1 MSIHYALFEN
11 HLTTDRNDYSAKV
24 SPVRVVELNEVINRM
39 VERGST
45 VTRPDI
51 LSVMDD
57 FQEALQSLLEEG
69 SNVNLPFAN
78 YSMSIKGVFDGQN
91 DTFDSHNHQ
100 IMCRLHPGRDLKK
113 FIAGNVSAIK
123 EETIKPSP
131 NLIDIIDVAT
141 GERNSI
147 LTPGNMGTII
157 GSRLKFNADS
167 ADEGIYFIDES
178 NTESKAPFVGKNK
191 PGELMFLIPENL
203 TAGSYT
209 LEVRASFGDLIR
221 SGQLSGTLQV
231 A

>member
-1 MSIHYALFEN
+1 
-11 HLTTDRNDYSAKV
+11 
-24 SPVRVVELNEVINRM
+24 
-39 VERGST
+39 
-45 VTRPDI
+45 
-51 LSVMDD
+51 
-57 FQEALQSLLEEG
+57 
-69 SNVNLPFAN
+69 
-78 YSMSIKGVFDGQN
+78 MSIKGVFEGQS
-91 DTFDSHNHQ
+91 DTFDAHRHQ
-100 IMCRLHPGRDLKK
+100 TMCRLHPGKELKK
-113 FIAGNVSAIK
+113 FIAGNVSAAK
-123 EETIKPSP
+123 GESIKPSP
-131 NLIDIIDVAT
+131 NLIDFIDVAT

-178 NTESKAPFVGKNK
+178 NTESKAPFVGRNK

-209 LEVRASFGDLIR
+209 LELRASFGDLIR